1 MSEPTTLP
9 ATGVDAA
16 SIPANTHTNPFKA
29 IALLLQSVRQS
40 LEGIKHT
47 GQAPRWVRI
56 ARIRGYQGE
65 TDYISKAVIPAVDK
79 GLAYAILYLG
89 HLTLMAR
96 DLLFQADAAKALVEV
111 SGEMLKTVTTE
122 EFTKSL
128 ADVVGQKAVA
138 NPLGFAGGAIDTV
151 ISFVD
156 KIPEPADL
164 DLIGKELYSL
174 LCVEQLP
181 LDEVGLGRA
190 SESHLNIAASGKLRL
205 LQMALNKPITIRG
218 LGKDKT
224 GEQDITF
231 LGGRRVWQAGELPVK
246 VLGQWGEGSETE
258 TIYEF
263 SFLGQDI
270 EEANNLLEKLGY
282 VEPAVADKKAFDN
295 AMACRLRRFQKL
307 NDLAV
312 TGKLDNPTLNRLMH
326 LNFDSKSLERA
337 KPFDATQLPQGFDDT
352 QNA

>member
-1 MSEPTTLP
+1 MSELTNLP
-9 ATGVDAA
+9 Q
-16 SIPANTHTNPFKA
+16 PAESHANPFKA

-40 LEGIKHT
+40 LEGIKNT

-79 GLAYAILYLG
+79 GLAYTILYLS

-111 SGEMLKTVTTE
+111 SGDMLKTVTTQ
-122 EFTKSL
+122 EFSKSL
-128 ADVVGQKAVA
+128 ADVVGQKGVTNPLAVA
-138 NPLGFAGGAIDTV
+138 GGSIDTV

-164 DLIGKELYSL
+164 DLIGKELYGL

-181 LDEVGLGRA
+181 LDEAGLGRA
-190 SESHLNIAASGKLRL
+190 TESHLNITASGKLRL

-218 LGKDKT
+218 LGKDKS

-231 LGGRRVWQAGELPVK
+231 LGGRRVWQAAELPAK
-246 VLGQWGEGSETE
+246 ALGLWGEGSDAETL
-258 TIYEF
+258 YEF
-263 SFLGQDI
+263 AFVGQDI

-282 VEPAVADKKAFDN
+282 VEPAVIEKKVFGDAL
-295 AMACRLRRFQKL
+295 ACRLRRFQKINEL
-307 NDLAV
+307 TV
-312 TGKLDNPTLNRLMH
+312 TGKLDNPSLNRLMH
-326 LNFDSKSLERA
+326 LNFDTKTLERA